1 MHKKLK
7 LDNFVLQQCLFGLH
21 IIYDITK
28 DNIICIVESEKT
40 AIIMSIVL
48 PNFLWLATGSKTGF
62 KKEVL
67 QAIKKYNIIANP
79 DKSEYS
85 LWKEKAIL
93 INKERFTVQCSS
105 LLESLD
111 FDDGGDLVNYL
122 IKKS

>member
-1 MHKKLK
+1 MLYNYDTGKRVKQPYNHVSSMHKKLK

-62 KKEVL
+62 KKEML
-67 QAIKKYNIIANP
+67 QPVKNTI
-79 DKSEYS
+79 
-85 LWKEKAIL
+85 
-93 INKERFTVQCSS
+93 
-105 LLESLD
+105 
-111 FDDGGDLVNYL
+111 
-122 IKKS
+122 